1 MRAESNIILIGAM
14 GSGKSTV
21 GEALAFRLGLKF
33 IDIDREVEKQTGV
46 TIATIFEIEGEKG
59 FRIIEKELLNKLLKQ
74 EKIVI
79 ATGGG
84 AILDMENRRAI
95 HSSGYVIYLRA
106 QPATLIKRLA
116 NDKTRPL
123 LKKDAPEETIR
134 AILKE
139 RSNLYEATAHLT
151 LDVDAATPK
160 CVVRKI
166 EVSISKWK

>member
-74 EKIVI
+74 EKF
-79 ATGGG
+79 
-84 AILDMENRRAI
+84 
-95 HSSGYVIYLRA
+95 
-106 QPATLIKRLA
+106 LI
-116 NDKTRPL
+116 
-123 LKKDAPEETIR
+123 
-134 AILKE
+134 
-139 RSNLYEATAHLT
+139 
-151 LDVDAATPK
+151 
-160 CVVRKI
+160 
-166 EVSISKWK
+166 